1 MTGAIWLIGGTQE
14 SRWIA
19 QLIVCQGFPCWV
31 SVTTAAACHLYDAHP
46 LLSCHIERL
55 TPERAREF
63 IEQHSI
69 RAVVDASH
77 PFAVAISALAIAIS
91 QEFGLPYLRFERPAF
106 PPVLGI
112 YTDLPTLLQG
122 NLLMGE
128 RVLLTLG
135 VKHLAAFVPLQRQ
148 ATLFARI
155 LPTTSALEA
164 ALAAGFDRQRLIAIF
179 PPVSRELERA
189 LWQQWQITTVVTK
202 ASGTESE
209 QIKQAIAREL
219 GVKLITLQ
227 RPPMVYPRQTSDRAG
242 IEAFLQELATSKQSD
257 QSPPPNY

>member
-1 MTGAIWLIGGTQE
+1 MRGTIWLIGGTHE

-19 QLIVCQGFPCWV
+19 DLILCQGFPCWV
-31 SVTTAAACHLYDAHP
+31 SVTTPAASSLYAAHP
-46 LLSCHIERL
+46 LLTCHVERL
-55 TPERAREF
+55 TADRARKL
-63 IEQHSI
+63 IQQHTI
-69 RAVVDASH
+69 QGIVDASH
-77 PFAVAISALAIAIS
+77 PFAVDISALAIEIS
-91 QEFGLPYLRFERPAF
+91 QELGLPYLRFERPNLPQAT
-106 PPVLGI
+106 GT
-112 YTDLPTLLQG
+112 YTDVATLLQSH
-122 NLLMGE
+122 LLVGE

-135 VKHLAAFVPLQRQ
+135 VKQLAAFTPLQRQ

-155 LPTTSALEA
+155 LPTVTALEA

-179 PPVSRELERA
+179 PPVSLELERA

-209 QIKQAIAREL
+209 QIKQTLAREL

-257 QSPPPNY
+257 RSLPPSY